1 MSRRGLVV
9 ATAGSARRRAVRK
22 RFAAAWILVG
32 CAHPPAPPARAPA
45 TSAVEHPA
53 APAPPV
59 APVDLPVPNVE
70 LIGPLPEVPPP
81 GRKNDPFEPA
91 RDPEPAMG
99 SAAWCQMPG
108 HRCNPPPH
116 RAAKP
121 VTARVINVQ
130 KDGDLLV
137 IVLNVGRNE
146 GVERGWTGE
155 IVGVEGSGFTINTVR
170 RSQSSGSVRL
180 SRDAIPADAEA
191 ILREP

>member
-1 MSRRGLVV
+1 MSRRGIIV
-9 ATAGSARRRAVRK
+9 ATAGGARRRVVRK
-22 RFAAAWILVG
+22 RFAAAWILAG

-99 SAAWCQMPG
+99 SAAWCRMPR
-108 HRCNPPPH
+108 HHCNPPPQ
-116 RAAKP
+116 RAAKSI
-121 VTARVINVQ
+121 TARIIAVQEHGDELVVI
-130 KDGDLLV
+130 
-137 IVLNVGRNE
+137 LNAGRTE
-146 GVERGWTGE
+146 GVEREWTGE
-155 IVGVEGSGFTINTVR
+155 IVGVEGSEFTINTVR